1 MNKKIQTFFVLAT
14 LFLSGSI
21 QAQQYKVDK
30 TTDVKIN
37 GGSTMHDWESDVEE
51 VTGSAT
57 NITTEG
63 NMIKEITSLNI
74 QFVVKSIESG
84 KGKMNSLTYE
94 ALKEESSP
102 KITFNLTKV
111 NSISGSNLD
120 VQGDLT
126 IAGKTKSVNLEGKA
140 SVAGNTIT
148 ITGEEGIDMTQYGV
162 DPPTAMLGTI
172 KVEPNVTIKY
182 SLVLKK

>member
-1 MNKKIQTFFVLAT
+1 MNKKIQIFFILAA
-14 LFLSGSI
+14 FLLPGLI
-21 QAQQYKVDK
+21 QAQLYKVDES
-30 TTDVKIN
+30 TDVKIN

-51 VTGSAT
+51 VTGSA

-63 NMIKEITSLNI
+63 NIIKEISSLSI

-94 ALKEESSP
+94 ALKEKSNP

-111 NSISGSNLD
+111 NSINGSNLD

-126 IAGKTKSVNLEGKA
+126 IAGKTNSVNLKGKA
-140 SVAGNTIT
+140 SVSGTTIT
-148 ITGEEGIDMTQYGV
+148 ITGEQGIDMTQYGV

-172 KVEPNVTIKY
+172 KVDPNVTIKY